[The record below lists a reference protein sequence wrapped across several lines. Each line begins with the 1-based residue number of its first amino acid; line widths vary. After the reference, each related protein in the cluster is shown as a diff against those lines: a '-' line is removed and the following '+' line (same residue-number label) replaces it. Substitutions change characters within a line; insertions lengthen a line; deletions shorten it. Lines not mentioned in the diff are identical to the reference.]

1 MSDSGKVQQ
10 IVEQVVSEVFQNRL
24 AELRTEV
31 AKRVVEELGSLEGDA
46 PSGNNS
52 GNATALLN
60 SAVLAVEAS
69 TTQTGILGALVE
81 GAAGFSGR
89 VALFVLRGN
98 SAVGWQARGFPD
110 DGFVK
115 RLNCDPTVG
124 LAARAIQD
132 RMPVSAA
139 ATEFS
144 SELVKEAGNPADGNG
159 IVFPLVVREKVPAL
173 LYADRGAQLSG
184 VLDSSAL
191 EMLVRSA
198 GIWLE
203 VVSARRAGAGGA
215 AERIPEPPPE
225 KAMEKPVEA
234 PPPPPPEPVV
244 AAPQPVAAPVS
255 APAPAPIQQSAP
267 PAPQPE
273 TPAPPPAAAPV
284 ADNPQDVEVHKKA
297 KRFAKLLVDEIRLYN
312 QAKVA
317 EGRQKHD
324 LYDRLKEDIEKSRM
338 TYDKRYG
345 KTVAASANYFH
356 MELIRVLADSDV
368 SLLGGN
374 FPQS

>member
-1 MSDSGKVQQ
+1 MSDPSKVQE
-10 IVEQVVSEVFQNRL
+10 IVEQIVSEVFQNRL

-31 AKRVVEELGSLEGDA
+31 AKRVVEQLGTPEAGEA
-46 PSGNNS
+46 SGNNS

-60 SAVLAVEAS
+60 SAVLSVQNS
-69 TTQTGILGALVE
+69 TTQTGILSALLE

-98 SAVGWQARGFPD
+98 QAIGWQGRGFAD
-110 DGFVK
+110 DSFIK
-115 RLNCDPTVG
+115 RLNFDPTTG
-124 LAARAIQD
+124 LAGRAMQD

-144 SELVKEAGNPADGNG
+144 PEMVREAGNPADGNG
-159 IVFPLVVREKVPAL
+159 IVLPLVVREKVPAL
-173 LYADRGAQLSG
+173 LYADRGPQLSG
-184 VLDSSAL
+184 QLDSSAL
-191 EMLVRSA
+191 ELLVRSA
-198 GIWLE
+198 GVWLE

-215 AERIPEPPPE
+215 AERIPDAPPE
-225 KAMEKPVEA
+225 RVVEKPVEA
-234 PPPPPPEPVV
+234 APPPAPPVVAREPVVEAVRTPAAAPAPEPPPPPPQ
-244 AAPQPVAAPVS
+244 AAPA
-255 APAPAPIQQSAP
+255 
-267 PAPQPE
+267 
-273 TPAPPPAAAPV
+273 PAAAPV
-284 ADNPQDVEVHKKA
+284 AATPQDEEVHKKA

-345 KTVAASANYFH
+345 KTAAASANYFNL
-356 MELIRVLADSDV
+356 ELIRVLADSDV
-368 SLLGGN
+368 TLLGGN
-374 FPQS
+374 FSQS